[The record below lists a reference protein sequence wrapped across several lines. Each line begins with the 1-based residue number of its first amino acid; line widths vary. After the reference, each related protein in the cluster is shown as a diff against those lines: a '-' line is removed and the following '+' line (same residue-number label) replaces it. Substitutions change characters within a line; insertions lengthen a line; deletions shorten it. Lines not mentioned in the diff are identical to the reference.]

1 MKVLIVSGGN
11 PPSKSL
17 YERIMRD
24 FAPDKI
30 IAVDSGANVLYEYKT
45 IPDYIIGD
53 FDSINSKVLAHYE
66 SCSNVIRSPIEKDE
80 TDTELAIR
88 KAIGLNASEIV
99 ILCATGSRLDHTL
112 GNIFLLKKVQG
123 YGIACVLVDDEQEIS
138 LMDNKKEF
146 FSMQG
151 KTVSLISLTDK
162 TTDIRTE
169 GFYYPLKGEVL
180 TFGETRGISNIINEE
195 YASVEI
201 SMGELLVIVNKS
213 IK

>member
-1 MKVLIVSGGN
+1 MKVLIVSGGD
-11 PPSKSL
+11 PPAKSL
-17 YERIMRD
+17 YERIIRD
-24 FAPDKI
+24 FTPDKI

-53 FDSINSKVLAHYE
+53 FDSIDPKVLTHYE
-66 SCSNVIRSPIEKDE
+66 SCSNIIRSPIEKDE

-88 KAIGLNASEIV
+88 KAVELNVREII
-99 ILCATGSRLDHTL
+99 ILGATGSRLDHTL

-138 LMDNKKEF
+138 LMNNKKEF

-195 YASVEI
+195 YASVKI
-201 SMGELLVIVNKS
+201 SMGELLVVVNKS